1 MNHIVENIK
10 KCVAEKVKNLEEKY
24 MRNGEACDIIKELD
38 ELHTKIILAS
48 AFG

>member
-1 MNHIVENIK
+1 MNHIVEHIK
-10 KCVAEKVKNLEEKY
+10 KCVADKVKNLEEKY
-24 MRNGEACDIIKELD
+24 IQKGEACNLISELD